1 MSATDPHTLTG
12 AYALDALDAGDRE
25 AVERHLTGCPPCAE
39 EVREFSETVTRLGLA
54 VAVAPTA
61 SLRTGVMGRIAT
73 VRQERPT
80 TPTRRSPP
88 GRRGP
93 RRLSHWALAV
103 CLAGAVGLGGA
114 AVWQYGQAEE
124 ARQEARQARGANDA
138 VAAVLA
144 AADAR
149 ISTTRVEGGAVGTV
163 VVSRS
168 LDRAVF
174 AASGM
179 AAPPSGRVYQLWYD
193 DEGTMRSAGLMDP
206 RATAEAT
213 LLDGPVSGAS
223 GMGVTVEPVGGSA
236 RPTSAPVVVLAFPR
250 G

>member
-1 MSATDPHTLTG
+1 MDPHTLTG
-12 AYALDALDAGDRE
+12 AYALDALDSGERE
-25 AVERHLTGCPPCAE
+25 DVERHLTRYSSCAE
-39 EVREFSETVTRLGLA
+39 EVREFAETVTRLGLA

-73 VRQERPT
+73 VRQEPPPT
-80 TPTRRSPP
+80 SAAERSPL
-88 GRRGP
+88 GRRGL
-93 RRLSHWALAV
+93 RRLSHWALAA
-103 CLAGAVGLGGA
+103 CLAGAAGLGGV

-144 AADAR
+144 APDAR
-149 ISTTRVEGGAVGTV
+149 ISATRVEGGAVGTV

-179 AAPPSGRVYQLWYD
+179 AAPPSGKVYQLWYD
-193 DEGTMRSAGLMDP
+193 DAGTMRPAGLMDP
-206 RATAEAT
+206 RATTEAT
-213 LLDGPVSGAS
+213 LLEGPVSGAS
-223 GMGVTVEPVGGSA
+223 GMGITVEPAGGSPH
-236 RPTSAPVVVLAFPR
+236 PTSAPVAVLAFPQA
-250 G
+250 